1 MARANLLNTTD
12 ITLKGLLG
20 NGARYGVPPYQRDYS
35 WREDHWEDLWLD
47 LKEVSQREDMQ
58 HYMGAIVM
66 QQRDREE
73 FVVIDGQQRLC
84 TLSLIALAAVALLEE
99 RAAADI
105 EKEDNLERSRLL
117 RDGFLGTKDPGSL
130 RYRSKL
136 SLNRN
141 DGTLSRLSSAFL

>member
-20 NGARYGVPPYQRDYS
+20 NGARYGVPTYQRDYS

-58 HYMGAIVM
+58 HYMGAIVL

-73 FVVIDGQQRLC
+73 FEREKRERPWWYENGHHICGLVDGH
-84 TLSLIALAAVALLEE
+84 
-99 RAAADI
+99 
-105 EKEDNLERSRLL
+105 
-117 RDGFLGTKDPGSL
+117 GH
-130 RYRSKL
+130 
-136 SLNRN
+136 
-141 DGTLSRLSSAFL
+141 